1 MFTRS
6 RLVWSLITVCL
17 IPSAG
22 VHGGTV
28 KVTVTIENL
37 APTNSISFAP
47 LRLGFH
53 NGSFDAFNNG
63 AIATAPIISVAEG
76 GSGSDW
82 FPAFAA
88 ADPTATLGS
97 VGGALLP
104 GSSASNSFIV
114 NTDTNPFFTFATMV
128 IPSNDFFLGNNS
140 PTAFRLF
147 DAAGNLLLT
156 SIGQQGDDIWD
167 AGSEEFDP
175 ANAAFLVGGN
185 NSLRTPQNG
194 VVGFNFT
201 ELDGFNGLTTAAGYT
216 FDSQLAANT
225 EIYRIAFSVT
235 AVPEPSSAIL
245 AVFGTVAVA
254 LGSRRLRRG
263 MTGQPLAHS

>member
-1 MFTRS
+1 MSTRS
-6 RLVWSLITVCL
+6 RMVLSLLAACL
-17 IPSAG
+17 IPIAG
-22 VHGGTV
+22 VDGGTV
-28 KVTVTIENL
+28 NVTVTIENL

-63 AIATAPIISVAEG
+63 EAATAPIISVAEG

-88 ADPTATLGS
+88 AEPNATLGS

-114 NTDTNPFFTFATMV
+114 NTAINPFFTFATMV

-140 PTAFRLF
+140 PTAFQLF
-147 DAAGNLLLT
+147 DGAGNLLIT
-156 SIGQQGDDIWD
+156 SIGQQADDIWD

-175 ANAAFLVGGN
+175 ANAAFLVGGE

-194 VVGFNFT
+194 VVSFNFS
-201 ELDGFNGLTTAAGYT
+201 ELGGFNGLVTAAGYT
-216 FDSQLAANT
+216 FDSQLSAAT
-225 EIYRIAFSVT
+225 DVYRISFSVT
-235 AVPEPSSAIL
+235 PVPEPSSAL
-245 AVFGTVAVA
+245 LTVFGAMGIASVSH
-254 LGSRRLRRG
+254 LMRRRVTLV
-263 MTGQPLAHS
+263 PLADR